1 MVEPVEQVV
10 AKALAAGPH
19 ATEVSVFGTADPAQ
33 ISGLVERFCAVH
45 LGDRPVAARFYL
57 SSVGCVAGLRLA
69 AGRDVVVKVYQPR
82 WRAPFLTA
90 VQEVQRHL
98 VRNGL
103 PCACPVV
110 APTPLAPGR
119 DTLAVVETWLQ
130 DPGMRVIS
138 SSAALAVSAA
148 GLARQIS
155 LCDGLDIGGE
165 LRNHPLRPPA
175 SALYGEPHS
184 PLFDFGRSSAG
195 AEWIDELAKRAMDI
209 RDCDATR
216 QVIGHT
222 DWSARNVRLDERR
235 LLAVYDWDSLAVVEE
250 STAVGQ
256 AAITWRVTAESG
268 GTEFPSA
275 PEVARFVSAYE
286 AAARRGLSE
295 SAWRAA
301 GAAAAYTLAYTAR
314 CEHSL
319 EFAGID
325 RSDPRVARDR
335 LADSGE
341 LLLALHRGSVP
352 ASSRADVDFRG
363 AEAGSG

>member
-19 ATEVSVFGTADPAQ
+19 ATEASVFGTADPAQ

-45 LGDRPVAARFYL
+45 LGDQPVSARFYL
-57 SSVGCVAGLRLA
+57 SSVGCVVGLRLA

-119 DTLAVVETWLQ
+119 DTLAVVETWLP

-209 RDCDATR
+209 ATATR
-216 QVIGHT
+216 PARS
-222 DWSARNVRLDERR
+222 SATRTGRPATSV
-235 LLAVYDWDSLAVVEE
+235 
-250 STAVGQ
+250 STSAGCLPS
-256 AAITWRVTAESG
+256 TTGTAW
-268 GTEFPSA
+268 P
-275 PEVARFVSAYE
+275 
-286 AAARRGLSE
+286 
-295 SAWRAA
+295 
-301 GAAAAYTLAYTAR
+301 
-314 CEHSL
+314 
-319 EFAGID
+319 
-325 RSDPRVARDR
+325 
-335 LADSGE
+335 
-341 LLLALHRGSVP
+341 
-352 ASSRADVDFRG
+352 SSRRARP
-363 AEAGSG
+363 SGRRPSPGG